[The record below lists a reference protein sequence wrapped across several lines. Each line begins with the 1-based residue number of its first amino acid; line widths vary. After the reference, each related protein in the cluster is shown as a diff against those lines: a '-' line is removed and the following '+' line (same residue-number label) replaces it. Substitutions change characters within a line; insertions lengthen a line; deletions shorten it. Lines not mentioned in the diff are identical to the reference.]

1 MAFWPPFINH
11 VFFSTPTVRIRKKAN
26 STLFYEFKPI
36 SFCQD
41 SYKIIT
47 KIMTNRFV
55 SILAQPI
62 STNQSGFIAGRVITD
77 YILLAQ
83 RTFKTSG

>member
-1 MAFWPPFINH
+1 
-11 VFFSTPTVRIRKKAN
+11 
-26 STLFYEFKPI
+26 
-36 SFCQD
+36 
-41 SYKIIT
+41 
-47 KIMTNRFV
+47 MTNRFV

-83 RTFKTSG
+83 RTFKTSGW